1 MRVPCCSEMSARLE
15 ICRPCIL
22 RGTGPSGSQRS
33 QGDDRVARG
42 VGSGSLVCEDSQHRA
57 IVEKGERM
65 EAAVVWQPV
74 VVVVR
79 RSVVFFTD
87 SARQGVVA
95 HRVW

>member
-1 MRVPCCSEMSARLE
+1 M
-15 ICRPCIL
+15 
-22 RGTGPSGSQRS
+22 
-33 QGDDRVARG
+33 ARG

-57 IVEKGERM
+57 MVEKGERM

-74 VVVVR
+74 VVVG